1 LKTTRGFLS
10 LRKIKKYY
18 AQTGEQDDLISI
30 GTIGLIKGISS
41 FDSGKGARLSTYA
54 ARCIENEILMYFRG
68 RRKQSQEISLSETIE
83 GDQDGNSLSLMDVV
97 SVDDTMLDD
106 ISAGDMQALLHH
118 YIEKV
123 LDERE
128 QKIVI
133 LRYGLSGNAQLTQ
146 RETAEICGISRSYVS
161 RIEKKALEKLRG
173 CFEENSV

>member
-1 LKTTRGFLS
+1 
-10 LRKIKKYY
+10 
-18 AQTGEQDDLISI
+18 
-30 GTIGLIKGISS
+30 
-41 FDSGKGARLSTYA
+41 
-54 ARCIENEILMYFRG
+54 MYFRG